1 MRMRPID
8 IEVPDDDP
16 FANDR
21 LDRRDQA
28 EAVAAILA
36 RIEGPF
42 VIAIDAPWGEGK
54 TTFLRLSQTH
64 LRAKEFLVVS
74 FNAWETDFCD
84 DPFIA
89 LTREVVQELKLY
101 VQEDRAVPIQSVG
114 MGDRI
119 NEAVEKLEERS
130 LSLSSLRLAT
140 VVAKLLTPFTM
151 GIDLSSVLES
161 ISGSKEGLVDSDL
174 YQVQCLR

>member
-64 LRAKEFLVVS
+64 LRAKE
-74 FNAWETDFCD
+74 
-84 DPFIA
+84 
-89 LTREVVQELKLY
+89 
-101 VQEDRAVPIQSVG
+101 
-114 MGDRI
+114 
-119 NEAVEKLEERS
+119 
-130 LSLSSLRLAT
+130 SS
-140 VVAKLLTPFTM
+140 
-151 GIDLSSVLES
+151 
-161 ISGSKEGLVDSDL
+161 
-174 YQVQCLR
+174 